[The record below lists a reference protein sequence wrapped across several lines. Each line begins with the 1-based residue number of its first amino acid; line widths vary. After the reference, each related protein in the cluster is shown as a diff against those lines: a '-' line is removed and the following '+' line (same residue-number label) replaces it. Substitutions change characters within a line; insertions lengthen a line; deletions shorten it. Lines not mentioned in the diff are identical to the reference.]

1 VVIISLVHRLLGN
14 TVKFYNL
21 KENDEQVSFAQAVK
35 QGLGKNQG
43 LFFPVN
49 MPKLENI
56 DELLAMPLVE
66 RSVKVLHPFV
76 ESDLSKSEL
85 TEIVTDAFNFP
96 ALLQPISKD
105 RAILELFHGPTL
117 AFKDFGARF
126 MAKCLQA
133 FVAKDAKASGQ
144 TKPLTILTA
153 TSGDT
158 GAAVAHAFHGIH
170 NIRVV
175 IMYPKGKIS
184 LLQEKMFTTLGGNIE
199 TLAVDGDFDDCQA
212 LVKQSFDDRE
222 LANTIG
228 LNSANSINI
237 SRLLAQVCYYFEA
250 VAQISRAKS
259 DLSNI
264 VFSIPSGNFGN
275 LTAGLF
281 AKAMG
286 LPIKRFIAATNA
298 NDTVPRYLETGEWTP
313 NQTVATISNA
323 MDVSNPNNWPRVEHM
338 LKAGL
343 VEAGCVSSYSIDEE
357 QTQSTVIQLTKLGY
371 ISEPH
376 AAVAYKAL
384 QYSGVEGEFGVF
396 LGTAHPAKFKE
407 VVESILGQPI
417 GLPKELADCAG
428 EPGLSLDLK
437 ANFSDLRDY
446 LLN

>member
-1 VVIISLVHRLLGN
+1 M
-14 TVKFYNL
+14 KFYNL
-21 KENDEQVSFAQAVK
+21 KENDEQVSFAGAVK

-43 LFFPVN
+43 LFFPETIPV
-49 MPKLENI
+49 LENI

-66 RSVKVLHPFV
+66 RSVQVLYPFV
-76 ESDLSKSEL
+76 KDDLTKKQLSD
-85 TEIVTDAFNFP
+85 IVTSAFNFP
-96 ALLQPISKD
+96 AQIQPINKD

-133 FVAKDAKASGQ
+133 FSKDK
-144 TKPLTILTA
+144 KITILTA

-158 GAAVAHAFHGIH
+158 GAAVAHAFHGIE

-175 IMYPKGKIS
+175 ILYPKGKIS

-199 TLAVDGDFDDCQA
+199 TLAIDGSFDDCQA
-212 LVKQSFDDRE
+212 LVKKSFDDKE
-222 LANTIG
+222 LASTIG

-237 SRLLAQVCYYFEA
+237 SRLLAQICYYFEA
-250 VAQISRAKS
+250 VAQLSRQKCKTEL
-259 DLSNI
+259 DNI
-264 VFSIPSGNFGN
+264 VVSIPSGNFGN

-281 AKAMG
+281 AKALG

-313 NQTVATISNA
+313 NETVATISNA
-323 MDVSNPNNWPRVEHM
+323 MDVSDPNNWPRIEHM
-338 LKAGL
+338 LKSGI
-343 VEAGCVSSYSIDEE
+343 VPSDCISSVSIDEE
-357 QTQSTVIQLTKLGY
+357 QTQSTVLQLAKLGY

-384 QYSGVEGEFGVF
+384 QYNATEEEFGVF

-417 GLPKELADCAG
+417 GLPKELADCAS
-428 EPGLSLDLK
+428 ETILSKDM
-437 ANFSDLRDY
+437 ADDFSDLREY
-446 LLN
+446 LLLNDK

>member
-1 VVIISLVHRLLGN
+1 
-14 TVKFYNL
+14 VKFYNL
-21 KENDEQVSFAQAVK
+21 KENDEQVSFAGAVK

-43 LFFPVN
+43 LFFPETIPV
-49 MPKLENI
+49 LENI

-66 RSVKVLHPFV
+66 RSVQVLYPFV
-76 ESDLSKSEL
+76 KDDLTKSQL
-85 TEIVTDAFNFP
+85 TEIVTSAFNFP
-96 ALLQPISKD
+96 AQIQPISKN

-126 MAKCLQA
+126 MAKCLQT
-133 FVAKDAKASGQ
+133 FSKDK
-144 TKPLTILTA
+144 KITILTA

-158 GAAVAHAFHGIH
+158 GAAVAHAFHGIE

-175 IMYPKGKIS
+175 ILYPKGKIS

-199 TLAVDGDFDDCQA
+199 TLAIDGSFDDCQA
-212 LVKQSFDDRE
+212 LVKKSFDDKE
-222 LANTIG
+222 LASAIG

-237 SRLLAQVCYYFEA
+237 SRLLAQICYYFEA
-250 VAQISRAKS
+250 VAQLSRQKCKTEL
-259 DLSNI
+259 DNI
-264 VFSIPSGNFGN
+264 VVSIPSGNFGN

-281 AKAMG
+281 AKALG

-313 NQTVATISNA
+313 NETVATISNA
-323 MDVSNPNNWPRVEHM
+323 MDVSDPNNWPRIEHM
-338 LKAGL
+338 LKSGI
-343 VEAGCVSSYSIDEE
+343 VPSDCISSVSIDEE
-357 QTQSTVIQLTKLGY
+357 QTQSTVLQLAKLGY

-384 QYSGVEGEFGVF
+384 QYNATEEEFGVF

-417 GLPKELADCAG
+417 GLPKELADCAS
-428 EPGLSLDLK
+428 ETILSKDM
-437 ANFSDLRDY
+437 ADDFSDLREY
-446 LLN
+446 LLSNDK

>member
-1 VVIISLVHRLLGN
+1 
-14 TVKFYNL
+14 VKFYNL
-21 KENDEQVSFAQAVK
+21 KENDEQVSFAGAVK

-43 LFFPVN
+43 LFFPETIPV
-49 MPKLENI
+49 LENI

-66 RSVKVLHPFV
+66 RSVQVLYPFV
-76 ESDLSKSEL
+76 KDDLTKSQL
-85 TEIVTDAFNFP
+85 TEIVTSAFNFP
-96 ALLQPISKD
+96 AQIQPISKN

-126 MAKCLQA
+126 MAKCLQT
-133 FVAKDAKASGQ
+133 FSKDK
-144 TKPLTILTA
+144 KITILTA

-158 GAAVAHAFHGIH
+158 GAAVAHAFHGIE

-175 IMYPKGKIS
+175 ILYPKGKIS

-199 TLAVDGDFDDCQA
+199 TLAIDGSFDDCQA
-212 LVKQSFDDRE
+212 LVKKSFDDKE
-222 LANTIG
+222 LASTIG

-237 SRLLAQVCYYFEA
+237 SRLLAQICYYFEA
-250 VAQISRAKS
+250 VAQLSRQKCKTEL
-259 DLSNI
+259 DNI
-264 VFSIPSGNFGN
+264 VVSIPSGNFGN

-281 AKAMG
+281 AKALG

-313 NQTVATISNA
+313 NETVATISNA
-323 MDVSNPNNWPRVEHM
+323 MDVSDPNNWPRIEHM
-338 LKAGL
+338 LKSGI
-343 VEAGCVSSYSIDEE
+343 VPSDCISSVSIDEE
-357 QTQSTVIQLTKLGY
+357 QTQSTVLQLAKLGY

-384 QYSGVEGEFGVF
+384 QYNATEEEFGVF

-417 GLPKELADCAG
+417 GLPKELADCAS
-428 EPGLSLDLK
+428 ETILSKDM
-437 ANFSDLRDY
+437 AADFSDLREY
-446 LLN
+446 LLLNDK

>member
-1 VVIISLVHRLLGN
+1 
-14 TVKFYNL
+14 VKFYNL
-21 KENDEQVSFAQAVK
+21 KENDEQVSFAGAVK

-43 LFFPVN
+43 LFFPETV
-49 MPKLENI
+49 PSFDNI
-56 DELLAMPLVE
+56 EQLLALPLVE
-66 RSVKVLHPFV
+66 RSVKVLYPFV
-76 ESDLSKSEL
+76 SDDLTKKEL
-85 TEIVTDAFNFP
+85 TDIVTDAFNFP
-96 ALLQPISKD
+96 AQIQPINEN

-126 MAKCLQA
+126 MARCLQA
-133 FVAKDAKASGQ
+133 FSAKDGKN
-144 TKPLTILTA
+144 KKITILTA

-158 GAAVAHAFHGIH
+158 GAAVAHAFHGID

-199 TLAVDGDFDDCQA
+199 TIAIDGDFDDCQA
-212 LVKQSFDDRE
+212 LVKQSFDDKE
-222 LANTIG
+222 LKETIG

-237 SRLLAQVCYYFEA
+237 SRLLAQICYYFEA
-250 VAQISRAKS
+250 VAQLYRQKGKS
-259 DLSNI
+259 ALNDI

-298 NDTVPRYLETGEWTP
+298 NDTVPRYLQSGEWSP
-313 NQTVATISNA
+313 NDTVATMSNA

-338 LKAGL
+338 LKSGI
-343 VEAGCVSSYSIDEE
+343 VDKDCVSSVSIDEE
-357 QTQSTVIQLTKLGY
+357 QTQMTMIALAKLGY

-384 QYSGVEGEFGVF
+384 QYNANDTEFGVF
-396 LGTAHPAKFKE
+396 LGTAHPAKFKD
-407 VVESILGQPI
+407 VVESTLGHPI
-417 GLPKELADCAG
+417 GLPKELADCAY
-428 EPGLSLDLK
+428 ETTLSVDK
-437 ANFSDLRDY
+437 PADFAQLRDY
-446 LLN
+446 LIAGN

>member
-1 VVIISLVHRLLGN
+1 M
-14 TVKFYNL
+14 TVKYYNL
-21 KENDEQVSFAQAVK
+21 KENDEQVSFSQAVK

-43 LFFPVN
+43 LFFPST
-49 MPKLENI
+49 MPKLDNI
-56 DELLAMPLVE
+56 EALLALPLVE
-66 RSVKVLHPFV
+66 RSVKILQPFV
-76 ESDLSKSEL
+76 GDDLSKSEL

-96 ALLQPISKD
+96 ALLQPISPD

-126 MAKCLQA
+126 MAKCLQV
-133 FVAKDAKASGQ
+133 FVAKDAKASGE

-158 GAAVAHAFHGIH
+158 GAAVAHAFHGID

-199 TLAVDGDFDDCQA
+199 TLAIEGDFDNCQA
-212 LVKQSFDDRE
+212 LVKQSFDDKE

-250 VAQISRAKS
+250 VAQLSRVKS
-259 DLSNI
+259 DLNNI

-275 LTAGLF
+275 LTAGLL

-298 NDTVPRYLETGEWTP
+298 NDTVPRYLETGKWTV
-313 NQTVATISNA
+313 NKTVATISNA
-323 MDVSNPNNWPRVEHM
+323 MDVSNPSNWPRVEHM
-338 LKAGL
+338 LKSGI
-343 VEAGCVSSYSIDEE
+343 VEQGCVCSVSIDEE
-357 QTQSTVIQLTKLGY
+357 QTQSTVIQLSKLGY

-384 QYSGVEGEFGVF
+384 QYSAVEGEFGVF

-417 GLPKELADCAG
+417 GLPKELADCVG
-428 EPGLSLDLK
+428 EPILSKDLSTD
-437 ANFSDLRDY
+437 FSDLRSY
-446 LLN
+446 LLS

>member
-1 VVIISLVHRLLGN
+1 
-14 TVKFYNL
+14 VKFYNL
-21 KENDEQVSFAQAVK
+21 KENDEQVSFAGAVK

-43 LFFPVN
+43 LFFPETI
-49 MPKLENI
+49 PEFDNI

-66 RSVKVLHPFV
+66 RSVQVLYPFV
-76 ESDLSKSEL
+76 KDDLSKEQL
-85 TEIVTDAFNFP
+85 TDIVTSAFNFP
-96 ALLQPISKD
+96 AQIQPINKN

-133 FVAKDAKASGQ
+133 FSKDK
-144 TKPLTILTA
+144 KITILTA

-158 GAAVAHAFHGIH
+158 GAAVAHAFHDIE

-175 IMYPKGKIS
+175 ILYPKGKIS

-199 TLAVDGDFDDCQA
+199 TLAIDGSFDDCQA
-212 LVKQSFDDRE
+212 LVKKSFDDKA
-222 LANTIG
+222 LASTIG

-237 SRLLAQVCYYFEA
+237 SRLLAQICYYFEA
-250 VAQISRAKS
+250 VAQLSRQKCKTELN
-259 DLSNI
+259 DI
-264 VFSIPSGNFGN
+264 VVSIPSGNFGN

-281 AKAMG
+281 AKALG

-313 NQTVATISNA
+313 HETVATISNA
-323 MDVSNPNNWPRVEHM
+323 MDVSDPNNWPRVEHM
-338 LKAGL
+338 LKSGI
-343 VEAGCVSSYSIDEE
+343 VPSDCISSVSIDEE
-357 QTQSTVIQLTKLGY
+357 QTQSTVLQLAKLGY

-384 QYSGVEGEFGVF
+384 QYNASESEFGVF

-417 GLPKELADCAG
+417 GLPKELADCAS
-428 EPGLSLDLK
+428 ETILSK
-437 ANFSDLRDY
+437 EMAANFNDLRDY
-446 LLN
+446 LLSNNQ

>member
-1 VVIISLVHRLLGN
+1 
-14 TVKFYNL
+14 VKFYNL

-43 LFFPVN
+43 LFFPKT
-49 MPKLENI
+49 MPKFDNI
-56 DELLAMPLVE
+56 DELLALPLVE
-66 RSVKVLHPFV
+66 RSVKILQPFV
-76 ESDLSKSEL
+76 EEDLNEQEL

-96 ALLQPISKD
+96 AVLQPISNN

-133 FVAKDAKASGQ
+133 FVAKEAKATGQ
-144 TKPLTILTA
+144 DKPLTILTA

-158 GAAVAHAFHGIH
+158 GAAVAHAFHGID

-212 LVKQSFDDRE
+212 LVKQSFDDSE
-222 LANTIG
+222 LATTIG

-237 SRLLAQVCYYFEA
+237 SRLLAQICYYFEA
-250 VAQISRAKS
+250 VAQLSRAKENLG
-259 DLSNI
+259 DI

-286 LPIKRFIAATNA
+286 LPIKRFIAATNL

-313 NQTVATISNA
+313 HDTVATISNA

-338 LKAGL
+338 LKSGI
-343 VEAGCVSSYSIDEE
+343 VENGCVSSVSIDEE
-357 QTQSTVIQLTKLGY
+357 QTQSTVIGLSKLGY

-384 QYSGVEGEFGVF
+384 QYSAQDDELGIF

-407 VVESILGQPI
+407 VVESILGQPL
-417 GLPKELADCAG
+417 GLPKELAECAG
-428 EPGLSLDLK
+428 EPILSQDLSNSF
-437 ANFSDLRDY
+437 ADLRAY
-446 LLN
+446 LLA

>member
-1 VVIISLVHRLLGN
+1 M
-14 TVKFYNL
+14 KFYNL
-21 KENDEQVSFAQAVK
+21 KENDEQVSFAGAVK
-35 QGLGKNQG
+35 QGLGRNQG
-43 LFFPVN
+43 LFFPQEI
-49 MPKLENI
+49 PQFDDIEQ
-56 DELLAMPLVE
+56 LLAMPFVE

-76 ESDLSKSEL
+76 SEDLTEQQL
-85 TEIVTDAFNFP
+85 AEIVTDAFNFP
-96 ALLQPISKD
+96 AQIQPINES

-126 MAKCLQA
+126 MARCLQA
-133 FVAKDAKASGQ
+133 FSADKKI
-144 TKPLTILTA
+144 TILTA

-158 GAAVAHAFHGIH
+158 GAAVAHAFHGIE

-175 IMYPKGKIS
+175 ILYPKGKIS

-199 TLAVDGDFDDCQA
+199 TIAVDGDFDDCQA
-212 LVKQSFDDRE
+212 LVKQSFDDQ
-222 LANTIG
+222 LLKDTIG

-250 VAQISRAKS
+250 AAQLYRQQGKAG
-259 DLSNI
+259 LENL
-264 VFSIPSGNFGN
+264 VFSVPSGNFGN

-298 NDTVPRYLETGEWTP
+298 NDTVPRYLQTGEWSP
-313 NQTVATISNA
+313 NETVATMSNA

-343 VEAGCVSSYSIDEE
+343 VDKDCVSSVSIDEE
-357 QTQSTVIQLTKLGY
+357 QTQMTMIAIAKLGY
-371 ISEPH
+371 ITEPH

-384 QYSGVEGEFGVF
+384 QYNASDDEFGVF

-407 VVESILGQPI
+407 VVESTLGQPI
-417 GLPKELADCAG
+417 ALPKELADCAT
-428 EPGLSLDLK
+428 ESILSVDK
-437 ANFSDLRDY
+437 SNEFSELRAY
-446 LLN
+446 LLANV

>member
-1 VVIISLVHRLLGN
+1 
-14 TVKFYNL
+14 VKFYNL
-21 KENDEQVSFAQAVK
+21 KENDEQVSFAGAVK

-43 LFFPVN
+43 LFFPETI
-49 MPKLENI
+49 PALDNI

-66 RSVKVLHPFV
+66 RSVQVLYPFV
-76 ESDLSKSEL
+76 KDDLSKDQL
-85 TEIVTDAFNFP
+85 TDIVTSAFNFP
-96 ALLQPISKD
+96 AQIQPISKD

-133 FVAKDAKASGQ
+133 FSKDK
-144 TKPLTILTA
+144 KITILTA

-158 GAAVAHAFHGIH
+158 GAAVAHAFHGIE

-175 IMYPKGKIS
+175 ILYPKGKIS

-199 TLAVDGDFDDCQA
+199 TLAVDGSFDDCQA
-212 LVKQSFDDRE
+212 LVKKSFDDKE
-222 LANTIG
+222 LASTIG

-237 SRLLAQVCYYFEA
+237 SRLLAQICYYFEA
-250 VAQISRAKS
+250 VAQLSRQKCKTEL
-259 DLSNI
+259 DNI
-264 VFSIPSGNFGN
+264 VVSIPSGNFGN

-281 AKAMG
+281 AKALG

-313 NQTVATISNA
+313 NETVATISNA
-323 MDVSNPNNWPRVEHM
+323 MDVSDPNNWPRIEHM
-338 LKAGL
+338 LKTGI
-343 VEAGCVSSYSIDEE
+343 VPSDCISSVSIDEE
-357 QTQSTVIQLTKLGY
+357 QTQSTVLQLAKLGY

-384 QYSGVEGEFGVF
+384 QYNTSEGEFGVF

-417 GLPKELADCAG
+417 GLPKELADCAS
-428 EPGLSLDLK
+428 EAILSKDM
-437 ANFSDLRDY
+437 ADNFADLRDY
-446 LLN
+446 LLSNNQ